1 MAGKRFMIMAGGT
14 GGHVFP
20 ALATARHLQAMGHE
34 VSWLGSRGGMEV
46 DLIGGTDI
54 PLSLIAVSGLRGK
67 GGLARVLAPLRLARA
82 ILQAWQVLRRVQ
94 PDCVVGMGGF
104 VSGPGGLV
112 AWLMRR
118 PLVIHEQNAIAGMT
132 NRWLSR
138 FAQITLEAFPGAF
151 GPETVTRCTGNP
163 VRQDLLDLPDP
174 SQRIGV
180 EQRMRILVLGGSRGA
195 QVINERVAVAIA
207 ALPGSNRPSVVH
219 QCGRDH
225 LEATREAYR
234 SADVEAEVVPFIE
247 DMAQAYRNADLVIC
261 RAGALTLAELC
272 VVGVGA
278 ILVPF
283 PYAVDDHQTANARHL
298 SDNGAARLIPQPE
311 FEAASL
317 AAQIQELDEDRGAL
331 LQMAQTAR
339 LLAVP
344 DATQRV
350 VNYCVEAAHG

>member
-180 EQRMRILVLGGSRGA
+180 EQRMRILVLGGSRGRRLSMNVLRWRSPRCRGA
-195 QVINERVAVAIA
+195 TVRRSSI
-207 ALPGSNRPSVVH
+207 SVVVIILRPP
-219 QCGRDH
+219 GRPIGPQT
-225 LEATREAYR
+225 LRRRWCRLSRIWRRPTGTRI
-234 SADVEAEVVPFIE
+234 S
-247 DMAQAYRNADLVIC
+247 
-261 RAGALTLAELC
+261 
-272 VVGVGA
+272 
-278 ILVPF
+278 
-283 PYAVDDHQTANARHL
+283 
-298 SDNGAARLIPQPE
+298 
-311 FEAASL
+311 
-317 AAQIQELDEDRGAL
+317 
-331 LQMAQTAR
+331 
-339 LLAVP
+339 
-344 DATQRV
+344 
-350 VNYCVEAAHG
+350 